1 MTDDR
6 GAAALAERLREA
18 RSGGHI
24 VPPSLRETFGLP
36 PLDDVE
42 ADAILGEHSRF
53 LPDGRD
59 VDLALAGYE
68 AIAMKARAEVERLK
82 AALEAIIEGN
92 GSHYAMQRIAIA
104 ALSPEPKP

>member
-6 GAAALAERLREA
+6 GAAALAERLFAVWTTGSIKFDGDLLER
-18 RSGGHI
+18 
-24 VPPSLRETFGLP
+24 
-36 PLDDVE
+36 DV
-42 ADAILGEHSRF
+42 ADAILGEHGRF

>member
-6 GAAALAERLREA
+6 GAAALADQMHEA
-18 RSGGHI
+18 A
-24 VPPSLRETFGLP
+24 PSWDQHRQSHYWQ
-36 PLDDVE
+36 DY
-42 ADAILGEHSRF
+42 ADAILGEHGRF